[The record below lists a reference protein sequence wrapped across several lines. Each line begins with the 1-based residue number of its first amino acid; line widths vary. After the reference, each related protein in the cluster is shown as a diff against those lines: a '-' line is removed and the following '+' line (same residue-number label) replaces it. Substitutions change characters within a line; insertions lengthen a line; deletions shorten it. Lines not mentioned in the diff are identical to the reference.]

1 MLDSC
6 RLHTDNDH
14 ANDVAAD
21 PEEARVEACPSTE
34 YTKDASKRATHR
46 APLTPQYHGKHTV
59 RPFRQAPKKSPNRN
73 RLKQTSQSYTRKS
86 EGVSQQENRTPE
98 SPTAC
103 DTVRCDHETACTRP
117 PQWTVP
123 LVWLCQQ
130 GELYDAF
137 LVPGVKLTDATTAR
151 LSGGMALLVRKELS
165 RFVDQ
170 IHTEY
175 DNFIIWKLSKEILG
189 SESEVV
195 LLGSYTPPANS
206 VLQRNRNY

>member
-98 SPTAC
+98 SPTVC
-103 DTVRCDHETACTRP
+103 SDPETACTRP
-117 PQWTVP
+117 PR
-123 LVWLCQQ
+123 
-130 GELYDAF
+130 GELPDHDRDSPVRVAVSTEERAARAGRGF
-137 LVPGVKLTDATTAR
+137 PFPAGGQLTATHS
-151 LSGGMALLVRKELS
+151 L
-165 RFVDQ
+165 
-170 IHTEY
+170 
-175 DNFIIWKLSKEILG
+175 EIAV
-189 SESEVV
+189 S
-195 LLGSYTPPANS
+195 
-206 VLQRNRNY
+206 QRGR